1 MQAHRLQHTQLCSTQ
16 PLWIWSIIQIS
27 AQTPNEI
34 VGLET
39 SGICKSHSTTIV
51 HKRIWNV
58 KDNPPLGLIQRAKK
72 GVAKRNQ
79 SYSQKE
85 CSMDC
90 TETWLINLGV
100 ESFLAKDLWITDI
113 QGCSP
118 YQLLLRLRLSCT
130 STAVRIA
137 GRHLWPQL
145 GSLWGI

>member
-1 MQAHRLQHTQLCSTQ
+1 MYAHRLQHTQLCSTQ

-27 AQTPNEI
+27 AQTSNEI

-85 CSMDC
+85 CRMDC

-100 ESFLAKDLWITDI
+100 ESFLAKDLRITDV

-145 GSLWGI
+145 VSL

>member
-1 MQAHRLQHTQLCSTQ
+1 
-16 PLWIWSIIQIS
+16 
-27 AQTPNEI
+27 
-34 VGLET
+34 
-39 SGICKSHSTTIV
+39 
-51 HKRIWNV
+51 V
-58 KDNPPLGLIQRAKK
+58 KDNPPLGLKQRAKK

-100 ESFLAKDLWITDI
+100 ESFLAKDLWITDN
-113 QGCSP
+113 QGCRP